1 MEHTTL
7 EHTEYTKPAVSDYG
21 DLAEL
26 TAGCIGTPGDFQ
38 GLNNS
43 ISAVTSKGVCNSTP

>member
-1 MEHTTL
+1 METTKL
-7 EHTEYTKPAVSDYG
+7 EMEYTKPQISDYG

-26 TAGCIGTPGDFQ
+26 TAGCNGAPADFQ

-43 ISAVTSKGVCNSTP
+43 LASANSRGICISTP